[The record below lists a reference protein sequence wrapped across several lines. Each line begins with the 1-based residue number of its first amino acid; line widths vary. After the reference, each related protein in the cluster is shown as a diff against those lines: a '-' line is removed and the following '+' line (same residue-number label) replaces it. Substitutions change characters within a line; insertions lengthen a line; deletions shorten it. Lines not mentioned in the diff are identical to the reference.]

1 MAKKLLQEI
10 PSIRLHDADALDMLA
25 LMFPRK
31 EFKADPTGVI
41 GSRSFIRVEFALIVS
56 LGTAAIFFGAGSQ
69 LVEDVT
75 HPLLLAIMFVWLFG
89 AVLWSAISVVRH
101 AECIAIKLGEP
112 YGTLILTL
120 SAISIEVM
128 TISAAMLHGANN
140 PTLARDAM
148 FAVIMIALNGLVG
161 LSLLLGGLRHRE
173 QQYNLQGA
181 NAYLNTIMV
190 LAVLGLILPNFTTSM
205 SGPRF
210 SWPQEIF
217 LVVTSLGLYAIFL
230 LIQTMRHSQYF
241 IGSQDVAAVPNREHH
256 QRQIRSTAFHSVM
269 LFVYLIA
276 VVLLAEK
283 FAIPLDNGI
292 ERFGMPQALG
302 GAIIAALVLSPEALS
317 GIHATL
323 GNQLQ
328 RSVNIL
334 LGSVLAT
341 IGLTIPAVVTIGL
354 VTRRPVALGVQGGN
368 FPLLLLT
375 LAVSVVTFS
384 SGRTNIL
391 QGCIHLLLFTV
402 FLLLIF
408 FP

>member
-41 GSRSFIRVEFALIVS
+41 GSRGFIRVEFALIVS

-75 HPLLLAIMFVWLFG
+75 HPLLLAIIFVWLF
-89 AVLWSAISVVRH
+89 VILLWSAVSVVRH
-101 AECIAIKLGEP
+101 ADCLAVKCGEP

-256 QRQIRSTAFHSVM
+256 PRQMRSTAFHSVM

-341 IGLTIPAVVTIGL
+341 IGLTIPAVLTIGL